1 MDALGRVSTRRIGGA
16 TGVTAEQGKE
26 PMPAD
31 DQRVVFFERD
41 VAEELLDLV
50 ADRPGQADED
60 LLDEAMEAIEDAGD
74 GLPGDAQQAIARGEA
89 VAVGLAPEEAE
100 SITTLI
106 TKNTETDPG
115 VLQSVAS
122 TMKSKLKAAA
132 KKSRRKKQ

>member
-1 MDALGRVSTRRIGGA
+1 
-16 TGVTAEQGKE
+16 
-26 PMPAD
+26 MPAT

-60 LLDEAMEAIEDAGD
+60 LLDEAIEAIEEAGD
-74 GLPGDAQQAIARGEA
+74 GLPGEAQQAIARGEA

-106 TKNTETDPG
+106 INNTETDPN

-132 KKSRRKKQ
+132 KKSKRKKG